1 MITRTNQLYSR
12 VPYRAIIVAIG
23 VAVLSLGA
31 GRPSLEAQDTEFS
44 TGSNE
49 VLIKEINRLIR
60 QSWEDNLIKPSP
72 LADDSEW
79 LRRVYLDIVGHI
91 PPLDKTREFL
101 DSKDPAKRSKVIDEL
116 LDDPDYVRNFTTI
129 WTNHS
134 IGRGFRNRGARDE
147 VSRLGMDKFYR
158 EVFARNRPWNEV
170 VYDIVTAEGHFE
182 ENGAVN
188 FILAQMEMP
197 DEGVQLTADFTRLFL
212 GIQVQCTQ
220 CHDHPFNDWKQD
232 QFWQF
237 NSFFRQTGK
246 AIQRKYD
253 EKSGRMVVDFVE
265 VTWRNLPQ
273 QEVFFER
280 RNGEVRPAYPVF
292 NNHKVDPADY
302 VDRRKELGKLLL
314 ADEDKMVARAM
325 VNRMWG
331 QFFGYG
337 FTKPV
342 DDMGPHNA
350 PSHPELLDRLTDE
363 FVKSGYDVKQLIR
376 WVANS
381 EAYNLTSRYGKE
393 NEIDNP
399 GAGEIPLFSHTY
411 VKALEVEQ
419 LYDSL
424 IIATNAHKAGSRN
437 FEASES
443 QRQRWLGDF
452 INLFGDDENDSSTSF
467 NGSIPQALMMMNGPL
482 VTEACSLETGSF
494 LTEVL
499 SRRGDDTE
507 KVDDIYLATLS
518 RHPNKKEMMS
528 LTRLF
533 RSSGPNKALA
543 YQDLLWALLNSNEFI
558 VNH

>member
-1 MITRTNQLYSR
+1 MKSMINKRISQLAMFS
-12 VPYRAIIVAIG
+12 VG
-23 VAVLSLGA
+23 LTVLSLFTLS
-31 GRPSLEAQDTEFS
+31 PSVQAQDTEFS

-49 VLIKEINRLIR
+49 VLITEINRQIR
-60 QSWEDNLIKPSP
+60 QSWEDNLIKPSAV
-72 LADDSEW
+72 ADDSEW

-91 PPLDKTREFL
+91 PPLEKTREFL
-101 DSKDPAKRSKVIDEL
+101 ASKDPAKRSKLIDEL

-158 EVFARNRPWNEV
+158 EVFARNRPWNQV
-170 VYDIVTAEGHFE
+170 VHDIVTAEGNFE

-220 CHDHPFNDWKQD
+220 CHDHPFNEWKQD
-232 QFWQF
+232 QFWQY
-237 NSFFRQTGK
+237 NSFFRQTAK
-246 AIQRKYD
+246 ATQRKYD
-253 EKSGRMVVDFVE
+253 ENSGRMVVDFVE
-265 VTWRNLPQ
+265 VTWKNLDQ

-292 NNHKVDPADY
+292 NSHKIGIEDY
-302 VDRRKELGKLLL
+302 VDRRKEFGKLLL

-325 VNRMWG
+325 VNRTWG
-331 QFFGYG
+331 HFFGYG

-342 DDMGPHNA
+342 DDIGPHNPA
-350 PSHPELLDRLTDE
+350 SHPELMELLTDE
-363 FVKSGYDVKQLIR
+363 FIKSGYDVKQLIR
-376 WVANS
+376 WVANC
-381 EAYNLTSRYGKE
+381 EAYNLTSSFGKD

-399 GAGEIPLFSHTY
+399 AAGEIPLFSHMY
-411 VKALEVEQ
+411 VKAMEVEQ

-424 IIATNAHKAGSRN
+424 IIATNAHKAGARN

-443 QRQRWLGDF
+443 QRQQWLGDF
-452 INLFGDDENDSSTSF
+452 ISLFGDDANDSSTSF

-482 VTEACSLETGSF
+482 VTEACSLERGSF
-494 LTEVL
+494 LSDVL
-499 SRRGDDTE
+499 SSPGRDTE
-507 KVDDIYLATLS
+507 KVTSIYLATLS
-518 RHPNKKEMMS
+518 RRPTSREVAS
-528 LTRLF
+528 LSNLF